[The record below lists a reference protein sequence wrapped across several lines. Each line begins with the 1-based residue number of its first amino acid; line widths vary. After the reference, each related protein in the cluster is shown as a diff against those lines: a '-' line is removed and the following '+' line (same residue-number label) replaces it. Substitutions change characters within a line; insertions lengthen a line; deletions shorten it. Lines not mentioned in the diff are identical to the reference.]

1 MKRRTLA
8 VLAAAL
14 VLGLSAVSAKS
25 EVAAYSPASNNGWFT
40 LAGRSAGGATRSDLW
55 LFNPDTNDGTFVTAT
70 LVFHPAV
77 SNGGAQQPPVTSS
90 IIILAARETKYLPD
104 VTGTVLAGGDGV
116 FGALEWQSNGPL
128 LGMLR
133 NVSPV
138 GSGTSGPIVAAT
150 PQSESLT
157 PKTSSTDIV
166 NVLHLFGLNS
176 GDPNFTTRLDVT
188 NTSDL
193 TLPIEV
199 KVIDPVTS
207 QLYGGIQN
215 FTIAQRSLLRLGTI
229 LQASGAPSID
239 LRITVGIKEGTT
251 VTAGGVIATATVTD
265 NRTSDSYAVL
275 GQRQSGSVVSGG
287 PCTPNALSLC
297 LSNGRFKVQATW
309 QTSTSSGVGTA
320 IPGTSDTG
328 QFWFF
333 SASNVEIVVK
343 VLNGCGITNRY
354 WVFAGGLTNVQVT
367 LTVTDMQNGTVKTYN
382 NKLGDAFAPI
392 QDTAAFATCP

>member
-1 MKRRTLA
+1 MKRRILA
-8 VLAAAL
+8 ALAAAL
-14 VLGLSAVSAKS
+14 VFGLVAGPAKS
-25 EVAAYSPASNNGWFT
+25 EVAAYSPASANGWFT
-40 LAGRSAGGATRSDLW
+40 LAGRTAGGATRSDLW
-55 LFNPDTNDGTFVTAT
+55 LFNPDTASTVTAT

-77 SNGGAQQPPVTSS
+77 TSGGAQQPPVTSS
-90 IIILAARETKYLPD
+90 IIVLAARETKYLPD
-104 VTGTVLAGGDGV
+104 VTATVLAGGDGV
-116 FGALEWQSNGPL
+116 FGALEWQANGQL
-128 LGMLR
+128 LGVLR
-133 NVSPV
+133 NVTLI
-138 GSGTSGPIVAAT
+138 GAGTSGPIVAAT

-157 PKTSSTDIV
+157 VKTSASDVV

-176 GDPNFTTRLDVT
+176 GDANFATRLDVT

-199 KVIDPVTS
+199 KVVDPVTNVV
-207 QLYGGIQN
+207 YGGTQN
-215 FTIAQRSLLRLGTI
+215 FTIGQRSLLRLGTI
-229 LQASGAPSID
+229 LQTVGAPLVD
-239 LRITVGIKEGTT
+239 GLRVTVGIKEGTI

-265 NRTSDSYAVL
+265 NRTSDAYAVL
-275 GQRQSGSVVSGG
+275 GQRQSASAVSGG
-287 PCTPNALSLC
+287 PCTPDALSLC

-309 QTSTSSGVGTA
+309 QSTTSSGVGTA

-354 WVFAGGLTNVQVT
+354 WVFAGGLTNVKVT
-367 LTVTDMQNGTVKTYN
+367 LTVTDMQNGTVKTYIN
-382 NKLGDAFAPI
+382 PLNTAFAPI

>member
-8 VLAAAL
+8 ALAAAL
-14 VLGLSAVSAKS
+14 VLGLCAGPAKS
-25 EVAAYSPASNNGWFT
+25 EVSAYSPAATNGWFT

-104 VTGTVLAGGDGV
+104 VTATVLAGGDGV
-116 FGALEWQSNGPL
+116 FGALEWQANGPL

-150 PQSESLT
+150 PQSESMT
-157 PKTSSTDIV
+157 PKTSSTDVV

-207 QLYGGIQN
+207 QVISTQT
-215 FTIAQRSLLRLGTI
+215 FTIAQRSLLRIGTI
-229 LQASGAPSID
+229 LQGLSLID
-239 LRITVGIKEGTT
+239 GWRITVGIMQGTT
-251 VTAGGVIATATVTD
+251 VTAGGIIASATVTD

-275 GQRQSGSVVSGG
+275 GQRQSASVVSGG
-287 PCTPNALSLC
+287 PCTPDALSLC

-309 QTSTSSGVGTA
+309 QSPTSSGVGTA

-354 WVFAGGLTNVQVT
+354 WVFAGGLTNVKVT
-367 LTVTDMQNGTVKTYN
+367 LTVTDMQNGTVKTYIN
-382 NKLGDAFAPI
+382 PINTAFAPI